1 MARSPHSNADR
12 PGGPRYPIV
21 QELVGL
27 REQYTSHVLNSTVAL
42 VLAAQRSDDLT
53 WVLDYCKE
61 TGFAPFIFTTEQT
74 PEPGFL
80 RPPTLRGRES
90 PAYLSYIIEFYDNL
104 PEYSLFIHAYPEQ
117 WHNDLFG
124 PFTHNTLRNIRY
136 EAIDAHGYVN
146 LRCQLNPGCPTAA
159 YPLNPTQTDIEVGDI
174 RAYFAQAYQE
184 IFDVQREKVP
194 GEIGNVCC
202 GQFAVSRD
210 QIRARSKE
218 DYQRILDWVRTTEL
232 TNDFGVGWVLEKL
245 WHIIFGMNSVHCPRF
260 EQCRCDNY
268 GWCGPLPSGEVL
280 TAVKKGDL

>member
-1 MARSPHSNADR
+1 R
-12 PGGPRYPIV
+12 PDGPRYPIV

-27 REQYTSHVLNSTVAL
+27 REQYTSHTLNSTVAL
-42 VLAAQRSDDLT
+42 VLATQRSDDLT

-80 RPPTLRGRES
+80 RPPTLRGREA
-90 PAYLSYIIEFYDNL
+90 PAYLSYVIEFYDKL
-104 PEYSLFIHAYPEQ
+104 PDYSLFIHAYPEQ

-124 PFTHNTLRNIRY
+124 PFTHKTLRNIRY
-136 EAIDAHGYVN
+136 EAVDAHGYVN
-146 LRCQLNPGCPTAA
+146 LRCQLDPGCPIAA
-159 YPLNPTQTDIEVGDI
+159 YPLNPTQTDIDVHDI

-184 IFDVQREKVP
+184 IFDVPREKVP

-210 QIRARSKE
+210 RIRARSKE
-218 DYQRILDWVRTTEL
+218 DYQRILYWVRTTEL

-245 WHIIFGMNSVHCPRF
+245 WHIIFGMDSVYCPRF

-280 TAVKKGDL
+280 TAAKKGDP